1 MIKSE
6 HELKKSLLK
15 LEYLYEKDPDG
26 FEDLRR
32 EIINNAINSYPEKF
46 RLRARGIQFILDSEL
61 NKYKN
66 PVVRMNRMVELFWEK
81 FSEFQTAVSDPE
93 NYTSEKERNKKAGK
107 VIPFSRLQS
116 GRYVSNNRS

>member
-1 MIKSE
+1 MLKSE
-6 HELKKSLLK
+6 HELKKALLK
-15 LEYLYEKDPDG
+15 LESLYEKDPDR

-46 RLRARGIQFILDSEL
+46 RLRARGIQFTLDSEL

-107 VIPFSRLQS
+107 IIPFS
-116 GRYVSNNRS
+116 